1 MEPKEKTRGYM
12 LTSAGTLIIV
22 LAVLLFGLTTDSGE
36 IDWVSVITA
45 AAGFVMAGTG
55 LYLMFRTRGP
65 RTASRR
71 EDGPRGGPDSPGRC
85 WSACSATPTA
95 RTTARFLVGLSLR
108 KDEIISRSFSTSQAT
123 IRNPSHGGGRFDQ
136 PVPLLENPLAMRR
149 RHPRLARLTVWVRR
163 PTSSRT
169 VLWHLFDVV

>member
-36 IDWVSVITA
+36 IDWISVITA

-65 RTASRR
+65 RTAS
-71 EDGPRGGPDSPGRC
+71 
-85 WSACSATPTA
+85 
-95 RTTARFLVGLSLR
+95 
-108 KDEIISRSFSTSQAT
+108 
-123 IRNPSHGGGRFDQ
+123 
-136 PVPLLENPLAMRR
+136 
-149 RHPRLARLTVWVRR
+149 
-163 PTSSRT
+163 
-169 VLWHLFDVV
+169 